1 MTNLTPKQAAFVI
14 AARAMYP
21 TASVLTRPQ
30 VEAVAASAGLNMPQW
45 LTNDTAYRAGRG
57 RYRLPTTDA
66 AAPAVAPVVAAP
78 APVAVAAAPA
88 VKTAPAVPTADMN
101 LAFMGGA
108 SLVPDRL
115 PTYVPFGAHR
125 DVAAVVKSR
134 KFYPVYITGLSGNGK
149 TTTVEQACA
158 ENNREFFRVNITPET
173 SEDDLLGGFRL
184 VNGETVWVDGPVIVA
199 MKRGGIQIGR
209 AHV

>member
-1 MTNLTPKQAAFVI
+1 MDVKGTPTMTNLTPKQAAFVI

-78 APVAVAAAPA
+78 VVAAPVAVAAAPA
-88 VKTAPAVPTADMN
+88 VPLLLPLVCCKSTPCPSARPRARPA
-101 LAFMGGA
+101 L
-108 SLVPDRL
+108 
-115 PTYVPFGAHR
+115 R
-125 DVAAVVKSR
+125 D
-134 KFYPVYITGLSGNGK
+134 TD
-149 TTTVEQACA
+149 E
-158 ENNREFFRVNITPET
+158 
-173 SEDDLLGGFRL
+173 
-184 VNGETVWVDGPVIVA
+184 
-199 MKRGGIQIGR
+199 
-209 AHV
+209 